1 MTQVTSNQPIK
12 QRIEN
17 SARGELLMI
26 AVTPHPPIMVP
37 EVGRGEDRQVERS
50 QKAMARLG
58 QEIRALQP
66 DTVIFISPHGPIF
79 QDGIA
84 LAGTPWLQGD
94 LGQFR
99 AKEAAF
105 KYPNDLN
112 LAQAIAEEAK
122 KAGILTVLLDERLAK
137 RYGVSDRLDHGVMV
151 PLYFLQAE
159 GLRPAVDS
167 PRHDSKPEEI
177 RTVAPAKLVV
187 MAYGLLPF
195 EDLYAFGLVIRRAVE
210 QTGRRAVLIASG
222 DLSHRL
228 TPAAPAGYRPEGEV
242 FDRQIC
248 ELTAKADVLGLL
260 NLPLGLAEQAGE
272 CGLRSLIMAWGAAD
286 GRQVNPEVYSYEGPF
301 GVGYMIANLG
311 VGQADPSRQLLEQ
324 LREQR
329 VKAIQERRQQ
339 ESPLVQLARASL
351 ETYVR
356 QGKRLEPGPE
366 LKLEELQRPAG
377 AFVSI
382 KKDGQLRGCIG
393 TISPVYPTLAQE
405 IIENAI
411 SAGTRDPRFLPIEE
425 SELDD
430 LVYSVDVLG
439 VPESVTGLDELDP
452 SRYGVIVS
460 HGSRR
465 GLLLPDLEGI
475 DTAEQQ
481 VAIARQ
487 KAGIGPA
494 ESVTLERFEVKRFT

>member
-1 MTQVTSNQPIK
+1 
-12 QRIEN
+12 
-17 SARGELLMI
+17 
-26 AVTPHPPIMVP
+26 
-37 EVGRGEDRQVERS
+37 
-50 QKAMARLG
+50 
-58 QEIRALQP
+58 
-66 DTVIFISPHGPIF
+66 
-79 QDGIA
+79 
-84 LAGTPWLQGD
+84 
-94 LGQFR
+94 
-99 AKEAAF
+99 
-105 KYPNDLN
+105 
-112 LAQAIAEEAK
+112 
-122 KAGILTVLLDERLAK
+122 
-137 RYGVSDRLDHGVMV
+137 
-151 PLYFLQAE
+151 
-159 GLRPAVDS
+159 
-167 PRHDSKPEEI
+167 
-177 RTVAPAKLVV
+177 
-187 MAYGLLPF
+187 
-195 EDLYAFGLVIRRAVE
+195 VE

-228 TPAAPAGYRPEGEV
+228 TPTAPAGYRPEGEV

-260 NLPLGLAEQAGE
+260 NLPPGLAEQAGE

-311 VGQADPSRQLLEQ
+311 VGPADPSRQLLEQ
-324 LREQR
+324 LRER
-329 VKAIQERRQQ
+329 RAKAIQERRQQ
-339 ESPLVQLARASL
+339 ESPLVKLARASL
-351 ETYVR
+351 EAYVR
-356 QGKRLEPGPE
+356 HGKKLELGPE
-366 LKLEELQRPAG
+366 LKLEELQQPAG
-377 AFVSI
+377 VFVSI

-411 SAGTRDPRFLPIEE
+411 SAGIRDPRFSPVEE

-439 VPESVTGLDELDP
+439 VPELVTGLDELDP

-460 HGSRR
+460 RGSRR

-487 KAGIGPA
+487 KAGIGP
-494 ESVTLERFEVKRFT
+494 EEPVILERFEVKRFT